1 MKKRTKWS
9 QHGRVI
15 AAATLAL
22 ATVATL
28 SLSTGASATT
38 KKLTKAQKELAAL
51 TKVVAGLQQ
60 TKVPQ
65 AAPTTKVSPG
75 SHQVA
80 VISVGQATPG
90 ASNTAL
96 AVQAAISAIGW
107 TAPPTYDGQ
116 FSASTASG
124 DMETAINNGAQALI
138 LISITPSTVASA
150 LQLAASKGVAVTC
163 ILCGPPS
170 TYASFPGIVGVEP
183 SPAAIGQ
190 AQADWVIVN
199 SKGKAKVWVYEDQE
213 FAETIAQ
220 TTAAET
226 QIRRDCPGCQLHI
239 AQTQA
244 GDEQAP
250 GIPVLAGVLSAN
262 PKGTINDII
271 APYDGAAA
279 NFATFA
285 AQDGRPEINFVGY
298 AGLPDMF
305 DEIAVGTPPGAK
317 ATVSIPL
324 PYMGWAAIDETARIL
339 DKQPTWNANGLG
351 VALITRQNVN
361 KFNQTNPYV
370 SPTFNFKSL
379 FLKLWGK

>member
-1 MKKRTKWS
+1 
-9 QHGRVI
+9 V
-15 AAATLAL
+15 
-22 ATVATL
+22 
-28 SLSTGASATT
+28 
-38 KKLTKAQKELAAL
+38 
-51 TKVVAGLQQ
+51 QQ
-60 TKVPQ
+60 
-65 AAPTTKVSPG
+65 
-75 SHQVA
+75 
-80 VISVGQATPG
+80 
-90 ASNTAL
+90 
-96 AVQAAISAIGW
+96 AITAIGW
-107 TAPPTYDGQ
+107 TAPATYDGQ

-150 LQLAASKGVAVTC
+150 LQLAQSKNVAVVC

-170 TYASFPGIVGVEP
+170 TFSAFPGIVGVEP
-183 SPAAIGQ
+183 SPANIGI

-199 SKGKAKVWVYEDQE
+199 SKGTAKVWVYEDQE

-220 TTAAET
+220 TAAAEAT
-226 QIRRDCPGCQLHI
+226 IRTKCGGCQLHI

-244 GDEQAP
+244 GDEQQP
-250 GIPVLAGVLSAN
+250 GIPVLAGVLAAN

-305 DEIAVGTPPGAK
+305 DEIAEGTPPGAK

-324 PYMGWAAIDETARIL
+324 PYMGWSAIDEVARLL
-339 DKQPTWNANGLG
+339 DQQPTWNANNLN

-361 KFNQTNPYV
+361 QFNATNPYV
-370 SPTFNFKSL
+370 NPTFNFKAM

>member
-1 MKKRTKWS
+1 MRW
-9 QHGRVI
+9 I
-15 AAATLAL
+15 AAAAL
-22 ATVATL
+22 GVASAV
-28 SLSTGASATT
+28 SLGTAASSAGASA
-38 KKLTKAQKELAAL
+38 KSQAAELAAL
-51 TKVVAGLQQ
+51 RTTVAALQKTQ
-60 TKVPQ
+60 VPE
-65 AAPTTKVSPG
+65 AKPTTPVTPG

-80 VISVGQATPG
+80 VISVGQSTPG

-107 TAPPTYDGQ
+107 TAPATYDGQ
-116 FSASTASG
+116 FSAATASG

-138 LISITPSTVASA
+138 LISLTPSTVASA
-150 LQLAASKGVAVTC
+150 LQLAASKDVAVVC

-170 TYASFPGIVGVEP
+170 TFAAYPGIVGVEP
-183 SPAAIGQ
+183 SPAAIGD

-199 SKGKAKVWVYEDQE
+199 SKGTAKVWVYEDNE

-220 TTAAET
+220 TSAAIST
-226 QIRRDCPGCQLHI
+226 LHSKCPKCQVHT

-250 GIPVLAGVLSAN
+250 GIPVLAGVLAAN

-285 AQDGRPEINFVGY
+285 AQDGRPEINFIGY

-305 DEIAVGTPPGAK
+305 DEIAEGTPPGAK
-317 ATVSIPL
+317 VTVSIPL
-324 PYMGWAAIDETARIL
+324 PYMGWAAIDEAARL
-339 DKQPTWNANGLG
+339 LNKQSTWNANNLG

-361 KFNQTNPYV
+361 KFNATNPYV
-370 SPTFNFKSL
+370 APNFNFKSY

>member
-1 MKKRTKWS
+1 MNRTSLWIR
-9 QHGRVI
+9 HGKLV
-15 AAATLAL
+15 AAGALSL
-22 ATVATL
+22 ATVMTIAT
-28 SLSTGASATT
+28 TATTASASGKTQ
-38 KKLTKAQKELAAL
+38 AQKLALLAKTL
-51 TKVVAGLQQ
+51 NNLQKTRVPEPYPTAKVN
-60 TKVPQ
+60 
-65 AAPTTKVSPG
+65 PG
-75 SHQVA
+75 THQVA

-116 FSASTASG
+116 FSASVASG

-150 LQLAASKGVAVTC
+150 LQLAASKNVAITC

-170 TYASFPGIVGVEP
+170 TYSSFPGIVGVEP
-183 SPAAIGQ
+183 SPAAIGT

-213 FAETIAQ
+213 FAETVAQ
-220 TTAAET
+220 TAAAERT
-226 QIRRDCPGCQLHI
+226 IRLQCPGCRLHI

-262 PKGTINDII
+262 PAGTINDII

-279 NFATFA
+279 NFATYA
-285 AQDGRPEINFVGY
+285 SQAGRPEINFVGY
-298 AGLPDMF
+298 AGLPPMF
-305 DEIAVGTPPGAK
+305 DEIATGVPAGAK

-324 PYMGWAAIDETARIL
+324 PYMGWSAIDETARIL
-339 DKQPTWNANGLG
+339 SHQKRGTPTTLASHSSR
-351 VALITRQNVN
+351 ARTSISSTRPTLTSTRRSTS
-361 KFNQTNPYV
+361 NQC
-370 SPTFNFKSL
+370 S
-379 FLKLWGK
+379 